1 MGKIINMNIIF
12 FTGNSPRHIA
22 LCNKVSKLTS
32 KNLIISEVKEDYS
45 ILEEANSS
53 EVRSHFKERLITE
66 ISYFEEYGSN
76 FESDSIALKYGQSSS
91 LHIENQIKKFNP
103 DCAII
108 SGSSVLKKNIIDAL
122 GNIPKINLH
131 LGITPYFRGSGCN
144 FWPLYFK
151 KPEYIG
157 ATLLDLDLGI
167 DEGAIIHQFNE
178 FFNLN
183 DNIHS
188 IGNRVIKKSIG
199 IICEIVKGLKQK
211 KLFKLYPQIYLSNT
225 KTFKNKDF
233 NQSSLQKY
241 KNNLEKGLLNI
252 SEERYREVEEK
263 LIKLTWLS

>member
-1 MGKIINMNIIF
+1 MNIIF

-131 LGITPYFRGSGCN
+131 LEL
-144 FWPLYFK
+144 PLIL
-151 KPEYIG
+151 EVQV
-157 ATLLDLDLGI
+157 
-167 DEGAIIHQFNE
+167 AIFGPFILKSQ
-178 FFNLN
+178 
-183 DNIHS
+183 NI
-188 IGNRVIKKSIG
+188 
-199 IICEIVKGLKQK
+199 
-211 KLFKLYPQIYLSNT
+211 
-225 KTFKNKDF
+225 
-233 NQSSLQKY
+233 
-241 KNNLEKGLLNI
+241 LEQH
-252 SEERYREVEEK
+252 Y
-263 LIKLTWLS
+263 